1 MPLCRVD
8 PREWGRDAGLT
19 LHEAAGPSCA
29 RPLCAFCWACGDA
42 GSWLDLHLP
51 DETTLDLRHLLRS
64 QSRLQALFPF
74 PSGRSCGSFF
84 CTHSHTYMRKRG
96 EPRHGHCRPTG
107 PREPGVASPPR
118 PERRRCRDRV
128 RGRACPARRWHR
140 LCPDPDFEIV
150 AESRAVCR
158 RRRPESAAH
167 RAVAP
172 GLASGQRAS
181 PPGSRCRSAQSRR
194 GSPCLHGAP
203 RPFPAARPPAPG
215 NRPPV
220 LRRCDPVLV
229 RTPSAGQACR
239 TRAALQTPGPTRTR
253 PGAAGVLR
261 CGSRLRA
268 PTGGAPVCL
277 VAEVPRRLRAR
288 ASTPQAPGVRILGQ
302 VLVARLFF
310 PETANL
316 FSEWLCHFYVPTSGQ
331 LLPL

>member
-51 DETTLDLRHLLRS
+51 GETTLDLRHLLRR

-96 EPRHGHCRPTG
+96 EPRRGHCRPTG
-107 PREPGVASPPR
+107 PREPGVASSPR
-118 PERRRCRDRV
+118 PERSRCGDRV

-150 AESRAVCR
+150 ADSRAVCR

-172 GLASGQRAS
+172 GWHRDS
-181 PPGSRCRSAQSRR
+181 
-194 GSPCLHGAP
+194 
-203 RPFPAARPPAPG
+203 ARPLRGLDVGRHSRGAGVPVCTG
-215 NRPPV
+215 PPV
-220 LRRCDPVLV
+220 L
-229 RTPSAGQACR
+229 S
-239 TRAALQTPGPTRTR
+239 R
-253 PGAAGVLR
+253 PRGLPP
-261 CGSRLRA
+261 LE
-268 PTGGAPVCL
+268 T
-277 VAEVPRRLRAR
+277 
-288 ASTPQAPGVRILGQ
+288 
-302 VLVARLFF
+302 ARLCSVAV
-310 PETANL
+310 TL
-316 FSEWLCHFYVPTSGQ
+316 SL
-331 LLPL
+331 